1 MKKALIL
8 KLEESVND
16 SNLRYLNELR
26 FKIFPQGDMS
36 EGMGIGRISESTVD
50 VEIEFISGDGYFM
63 DRTDMTNLGR
73 KTTYSNDGNKANLKI
88 YCTEECEIS
97 IKNYDIV
104 GDLLGLVNIVSFFI
118 STENSPIGVIDMKE
132 LKYKYWIKNISG
144 AWLKGNIKELSNLNS
159 LEEIKITPPAQIQ
172 PYSLND
178 IADIKDANPALT
190 HINLE
195 YLPNILG
202 DVYNYFIRSEKIVN
216 EDFRRS
222 TNLDRNI
229 SCSYI
234 SGVSEIP
241 QLEIGIFHT
250 FRAGDFENND
260 ILSFLNMLKDGI
272 NSGKI
277 TLLDNLVIS
286 ASVKNKSFLTD
297 PSFTSLYDE
306 VKALFNDKL
315 DII

>member
-104 GDLLGLVNIVSFFI
+104 GDLLGLVGIIPFFI

-159 LEEIKITPPAQIQ
+159 LEKITMVPLDQIQ

-178 IADIKDANPALT
+178 IADIKDANPALD
-190 HINLE
+190 HIYLRT
-195 YLPNILG
+195 LPNILG

-216 EDFRRS
+216 ENFS
-222 TNLDRNI
+222 NSKNLDRNI

-241 QLEIGIFHT
+241 QLEIGT
-250 FRAGDFENND
+250 FQTFNGGDFENND

-277 TLLDNLVIS
+277 TLLDNLKID

-297 PSFTSLYDE
+297 PSFTSLYAE
-306 VKALFNDKL
+306 VKALLNDKL
-315 DII
+315 DIL